1 MATDGKES
9 VLIDK
14 LKQQFENGIVETSVF
29 KDEITHLV
37 KITTLV
43 SISEYLKTDP
53 AFLMNYLVDVI
64 GVDYRPLSPR
74 FEVVYHLYSIQHRHR
89 VRLKVKVN
97 EGGSVPTVTSIW
109 PSADFPEREAFDM
122 YGIIFDGHPNL
133 KRIYMASDWEG
144 YPLRKDYPLRGYK
157 DQYNPF
163 GEEKED
169 IL

>member
-1 MATDGKES
+1 MATDGNES
-9 VLIDK
+9 ILIDK
-14 LKQQFENGIVETSVF
+14 LKQRFEDGIVETAVF
-29 KDEITHLV
+29 KDEVTHLV
-37 KITTLV
+37 KITALV
-43 SISEYLKTDP
+43 SIGEYLKTDP
-53 AFLMNYLVDVI
+53 AILMNYLVDVI
-64 GVDYRPLSPR
+64 GVDYRPVSPR
-74 FEVVYHLYSIQHRHR
+74 FEVVYHLYSIPLRHR

-97 EGGSVPTVTSIW
+97 EGGSVPTVTGIW
-109 PSADFPEREAFDM
+109 PSADFPEREAYDM

>member
-1 MATDGKES
+1 MVTDGKES

-14 LKQQFENGIVETSVF
+14 LKQRFEDGIVETTIF
-29 KDEITHLV
+29 KDEVTHLV
-37 KITTLV
+37 KSTALA
-43 SISEYLKTDP
+43 SISEHLKTDP

-74 FEVVYHLYSIQHRHR
+74 FEVVYHLYSIPLRHR

-97 EGGSVPTVTSIW
+97 EGGAVPTVTGIW